1 MKLKILLFFFC
12 LSPIMLLSQGNS
24 IKSAEIT
31 FNFVNKD
38 VDGHISGFESSS
50 TIDFENPENSIFK
63 GSVAVKTIKTGI
75 FLRDWSLKGGKY
87 FDEDDY
93 PKIYFESTD
102 VSTTRDGFS
111 VKGLLTIKKTDKL
124 ITIDF
129 KKTGNQLIGT
139 TTLFSSDFGI
149 NIKDERE
156 DNKVIVKMIFDL
168 KG

>member
-1 MKLKILLFFFC
+1 MKLKLLFFLLC
-12 LSPIMLLSQGNS
+12 LSPLAILGQGTS
-24 IKSAEIT
+24 IESAAIT

-50 TIDFENPENSIFK
+50 TIDLENPENSKFK
-63 GSVAVKTIKTGI
+63 GSVTVKTIKTGI

-87 FDEDDY
+87 FDENEH
-93 PKIYFESTD
+93 PKIYFESTE
-102 VSTTRDGFS
+102 VSVTSVGFS
-111 VKGLLTIKKTDKL
+111 VKGKLTIKNIEKS

-149 NIKDERE
+149 NIKKERE
-156 DNKVIVKMIFDL
+156 DNKVLVKLVFDL
-168 KG
+168 D